1 MPLVQQSKNVDKKL
15 VHPSQEKSQLKKLCN
30 YHVSFEQFM
39 NEFKGATVV
48 GAGLIYHHYLKALR
62 KHMSDDD
69 GNYWKEELKSTLA
82 NDVMFHSKN
91 QTNPQLILVE
101 TF

>member
-1 MPLVQQSKNVDKKL
+1 
-15 VHPSQEKSQLKKLCN
+15 
-30 YHVSFEQFM
+30 M

-62 KHMSDDD
+62 KHISDDD

-82 NDVMFHSKN
+82 YDVMFHSKN
-91 QTNPQLILVE
+91 
-101 TF
+101 